1 MTAPLPQS
9 HVREVADA
17 DDADRTL
24 TFRRVGTFMG
34 IPVIV
39 EAGFEP
45 PDPHAHSVDATL
57 VDATRLARRR
67 A

>member
-1 MTAPLPQS
+1 MSALPQS

-39 EAGFEP
+39 EAGSEP
-45 PDPHAHSVDATL
+45 PDPHCVCAATL

-67 A
+67 P